1 MTTEGSLEEM
11 ASGPPNIYIIGA
23 QSTGKTTLVS
33 ALSEHFMQQRTYS
46 SEPVSQ
52 PKIIKEVARGVLLSH
67 HFTAADITNSK
78 PRALQLQRLILQA
91 QSEIERASWPDWYIS
106 DRSGLDPLAYAH
118 RYVGDEE
125 ARQLRQC
132 EAWKDVEKRLKT
144 GLIIICGTGGD
155 WLMDDGVRLMP
166 ESRDDWIE
174 FESVFCSLLDEFGMQ
189 YTILPSSIRDLDNRV
204 NFVIERWRH
213 R

>member
-1 MTTEGSLEEM
+1 MTTECGLEEI
-11 ASGPPNIYIIGA
+11 ASRPPNIYIIGA

-33 ALSEHFMQQRTYS
+33 ALSEHFSQQGTYS
-46 SEPVSQ
+46 DKPVSQ
-52 PKIIKEVARGVLLSH
+52 PKIITEVARGVLRLQ
-67 HFTAADITNSK
+67 HFTAADIANSK

-91 QSEIERASWPDWYIS
+91 QSEIERASLPDWYIS

-118 RYVGDEE
+118 RYVGDED
-125 ARQLRQC
+125 ARQLRQG
-132 EAWKDVEKRLKT
+132 EAWKDVEKRLRA

-155 WLMDDGVRLMP
+155 WLIDDGIRLMP
-166 ESRDDWIE
+166 ESRDDWTA

-189 YTILPSSIRDLDNRV
+189 YTILPSSIRDLGSRV
-204 NFVIERWRH
+204 DFVIEKWKH